1 MMENREARLRTLL
14 PAFSLGFTTLAFI
27 VAKTGRDALFFQGGG
42 GLLQLPLVYINIGA
56 ASLPLA
62 LIFVKAMKIW
72 GARPAR
78 MGIFLFAAVVM
89 AAAAPFLEPG
99 DNPLLLAVF
108 MFIPAIFGL
117 LFASLW
123 LLASDIFE
131 KTEKREAARA
141 FSRIGAGTLAGG
153 MAGGLI
159 AKGFAPY
166 LDPKWLIFL
175 GALVILGVASLI
187 SHIHSRFP
195 TNIVAKKDGD
205 QKAGLLTPLTNKYS
219 LTLLFIAMTG
229 ALAGLLIDFQ
239 FYAAAASANMG
250 SKGNASFFANFYIL
264 LNFMSLLLQ
273 LFATPKIQDRVG
285 LRGGLMV
292 LPLALIGAASF
303 ATAAATALSRSV
315 LRVTEGG
322 LRSSVHRSI
331 WEQAFIPLDSTE
343 RSAVKLAVDGIGARI
358 AEIAGAVAILLWL
371 KQAASHGELPMPLDT
386 SWLVWFTLATVAI
399 WLVITQKL
407 RIQVKKEAGETKVA
421 PVRDV
426 ECERFPDQCPCTTE
440 LGKGIA

>member
-14 PAFSLGFTTLAFI
+14 PALSLGFTTLAFI
-27 VAKTGRDALFFQGGG
+27 VAKTGRDALFFQGSG

-62 LIFVKAMKIW
+62 LIFVKAMRVW

-78 MGIFLFAAVVM
+78 IGVFLLAAGVL

-99 DNPLLLAVF
+99 DNQLLLAVF
-108 MFIPAIFGL
+108 IFIPAIFGL

-123 LLASDIFE
+123 LLATDIFE

-153 MAGGLI
+153 MVGGLI
-159 AKGFAPY
+159 AKGLAPY
-166 LDPKWLIFL
+166 LDPKWLILL
-175 GALVILGVASLI
+175 GAVIILGVVSLI
-187 SHIHSRFP
+187 LHIHNLFP

-205 QKAGLLTPLTNKYS
+205 KRAGFLTPLTNNYS
-219 LTLLFIAMTG
+219 LTLLFISMTG

-250 SKGNASFFANFYIL
+250 SKGNTSFFANFYIL

-273 LFATPKIQDRVG
+273 LFATPRIQDRVG

-292 LPLALIGAASF
+292 LPVALIGAASF

-343 RSAVKLAVDGIGARI
+343 RSAVKLAVDGIGARV

-371 KQAASHGELPMPLDT
+371 KQAASQGGLPMPLDT

-407 RIQVKKEAGETKVA
+407 RIQIKKETAETKVT
-421 PVRDV
+421 PVPDV